1 MFWNNFSLSYFLLG
15 KLSDFSGFFG
25 WLGKW
30 AIVAVFFFSVLFFFL
45 SFYSP
50 SLGTLEGEFMAFFFS
65 LPGSG
70 RERER
75 KISINGRKIGIDSFS
90 LEKNTCVLCLIY
102 FNNGTVSLFFVL
114 ALLWGW
120 ERFGNCFSGE
130 EWMRFSFSSCSNVS
144 IWK

>member
-1 MFWNNFSLSYFLLG
+1 MFRNYFSLSYFLLG
-15 KLSDFSGFFG
+15 KLSDFSGFWVG
-25 WLGKW
+25 WESEQLLQC
-30 AIVAVFFFSVLFFFL
+30 FSFLFFS
-45 SFYSP
+45 Y
-50 SLGTLEGEFMAFFFS
+50 FS
-65 LPGSG
+65 LSILPPLGHLRENLWLSSFLFQEVEG
-70 RERER
+70 RG
-75 KISINGRKIGIDSFS
+75 KDKHQWGKIGIDSYS